1 MIDNLSRWLDVNIIF
16 SCGSWNYRGYEVKTL
31 WAQTGKGLI
40 KNLKKNNSAK
50 TIVK

>member
-1 MIDNLSRWLDVNIIF
+1 MIDKLSRLSDINIIF
-16 SCGSWNYRGYEVKTL
+16 SCGSRHNRGYEVKTW

-50 TIVK
+50 KIVK